1 MRTLL
6 RWMMPPLSTDGI
18 MNTSASRAMIQC
30 AIDCSRYCNV
40 LLFTAV
46 LDASGWKRRADTP
59 ILSAAIELQ
68 RRLEDAF
75 EIRACASPRIC
86 LVADIV
92 HGDIEQLRQL
102 CRGNFH
108 GAKLRWYAYISFE
121 RGKPLDESCGG
132 RLRRFPCGAHG
143 FGHARESL
151 LFRRLVKEHDVI
163 DHDAVRETV
172 VKVSDRR
179 QRVRT

>member
-92 HGDIEQLRQL
+92 HG
-102 CRGNFH
+102 
-108 GAKLRWYAYISFE
+108 AKLRWYAYISFE

-132 RLRRFPCGAHG
+132 RLRRFPCDAHG

-151 LFRRLVKEHDVI
+151 LFRRLVKAHDVI
-163 DHDAVRETV
+163 DHDAVRE
-172 VKVSDRR
+172 
-179 QRVRT
+179 